1 MRHLATGRYRD
12 PAEDLPGG
20 DPHAMLQAMD
30 REGIDV
36 SIVFRTMAS
45 HLIAVDD
52 LIPSCPP
59 PCVAASTTG
68 SVISVTRTGRG

>member
-1 MRHLATGRYRD
+1 MCRHLATGRYRD

-52 LIPSCPP
+52 LDPKLS
-59 PCVAASTTG
+59 AA
-68 SVISVTRTGRG
+68 VCRALQQLAR